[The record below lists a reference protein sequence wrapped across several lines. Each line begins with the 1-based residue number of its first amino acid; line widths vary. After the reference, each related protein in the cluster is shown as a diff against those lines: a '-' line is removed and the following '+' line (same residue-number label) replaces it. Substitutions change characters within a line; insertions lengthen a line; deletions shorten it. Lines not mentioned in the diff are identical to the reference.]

1 MSSEK
6 NIHYWL
12 GIFNDFLIIPMLT
25 FIIFD
30 ITDPNPHPHQEALN
44 LFLTVSFFSEWLL
57 GFVSTDDRKSYM
69 KSIEK
74 NIDLLSCLPIGSLT
88 KSIRLVRLF
97 KVIKL
102 FRIVGRAK
110 RYQGPG
116 ENLFRLLALMGVTIF
131 TGGYSILVVEP
142 DHPSIKSFGDALWW
156 SMITV
161 STVGYGDIVP
171 ETSVGR
177 VVAALLIAV
186 GLGVCGYIA
195 GFASSLMQDEPDVDI
210 YDIQDKMIQLEKKID
225 RLLLLQGEENV
236 LSQPILDQEQVQQNI
251 KDPNNNV
258 L

>member
-30 ITDPNPHPHQEALN
+30 ITDPNPHPHQEPLN
-44 LFLTVSFFSEWLL
+44 LFLTISFFSEWLL

-116 ENLFRLLALMGVTIF
+116 ESLFRLLALMGVTIF

-142 DHPSIKSFGDALWW
+142 DHPSIETFGDALWW
-156 SMITV
+156 SMVTV

-171 ETSVGR
+171 ETPIGR
-177 VVAALLIAV
+177 VVAAMLIAV

-195 GFASSLMQDEPDVDI
+195 GFAGSLMQDEPAVDI
-210 YDIQDKMIQLEKKID
+210 HDLQDKMIQLEKKID
-225 RLLLLQGEENV
+225 RLLVLQEKENV
-236 LSQPILDQEQVQQNI
+236 LSQPVDDQEQVQLNI